1 MAEQN
6 RASTDNITAIKPTT
20 PDAGTPATAELPP
33 NEQTVEPLDLIE
45 APKVRTKLRIY
56 AILVALYVHL
66 SSSVLT
72 APRAEPAVGLTV
84 DFL

>member
-33 NEQTVEPLDLIE
+33 NEQAVEPLDLIE

-66 SSSVLT
+66 SSVLA